1 MLRRLFRD
9 RKGSAAV
16 EFALIAPLMIL
27 FYAGMA
33 ELTQAMLA
41 NRRAAHVAAVV
52 GDLVAQAPQI
62 NTAQMND
69 IFYVGNAIIAP
80 FPSTKLGMRITSI
93 KADGSGNPSVVWSK
107 TQGPLSV
114 LSGKVTTLPA
124 GFLAANESV
133 IMAETTYTYDPEMGT
148 MILKSGLNFS
158 EKLYLRPR
166 KTAEVVWSTS

>member
-1 MLRRLFRD
+1 MLKRLFRD

-27 FYAGMA
+27 FYVGMA

-41 NRRAAHVAAVV
+41 NRRAAHVAAAV

-80 FPSTKLGMRITSI
+80 FPSAKLGIRVTSVR
-93 KADGSGNPSVVWSK
+93 ADASGTPSVVWSM
-107 TQGPLSV
+107 TQGPLTA
-114 LSGKVTTLPA
+114 LSGRVSGLPA

-133 IMAETTYTYDPEMGT
+133 IMSETTYNYTPEMGT
-148 MILKSGLNFS
+148 MVLKSGLNFS

-166 KTAEVVWSTS
+166 KTTEVVWSTS